1 MLSRKKFGWGDI
13 GDRCGVWLLCGCGF
27 VQFRL
32 HLCVKNIQRTLR
44 ICRNGREIEAD
55 GDKLTDLD
63 VRRLGPGD
71 LATRMSVRTD
81 HNREA
86 EDYHR
91 RRRPAK
97 AFNGRMG
104 MHKPKVHAPR
114 ATSA

>member
-13 GDRCGVWLLCGCGF
+13 GDRCGVCGCGF
-27 VQFRL
+27 VLAQVAPLRQEHTANTP
-32 HLCVKNIQRTLR
+32 HLSERMR
-44 ICRNGREIEAD
+44 REIETD

-71 LATRMSVRTD
+71 LAAIMSVRTD

-91 RRRPAK
+91 RRRHAK
-97 AFNGRMG
+97 AFIGRMG
-104 MHKPKVHAPR
+104 MHKAKVHAPR
-114 ATSA
+114 ATA